1 MPIFPVLL
9 IGAAAEIAVLV
20 LVAQAIGVLPTL
32 GLLLAGALLGTW
44 LVKREGRRML
54 AQVREAAT
62 ARRSADREVSD
73 GVLIAAGGLLFLV
86 PGFLSDVAGLA
97 CVFPPTR
104 SLLRR
109 RMQRSAERRAQAMRE
124 QVRWSFQSGS
134 AGAGSFGSVPFGQ
147 APSGNGPAG
156 RRETSEGDVIDGE
169 VVSVSEDDAESSQ
182 QRSDSEG
189 GGPDALPPRRG
200 PSTA

>member
-20 LVAQAIGVLPTL
+20 LVAQAIGALPTL

-54 AQVREAAT
+54 AQFREAAT
-62 ARRSADREVSD
+62 ARRPADREVSD
-73 GVLIAAGGLLFLV
+73 GVLIAGGGLLFLV
-86 PGFLSDVAGLA
+86 PGFLSDLAGLV
-97 CVFPPTR
+97 CVLPPTR

-124 QVRWSFQSGS
+124 QVHRGFPG
-134 AGAGSFGSVPFGQ
+134 GSFGAVPFGT
-147 APSGNGPAG
+147 APSGGGPSGPAG
-156 RRETSEGDVIDGE
+156 RRDATGDVIDGE
-169 VVSVSEDDAESSQ
+169 VVSVSEDDEEQ
-182 QRSDSEG
+182 PRQRPDSDD

>member
-20 LVAQAIGVLPTL
+20 LVAQTIGVLPTL

-54 AQVREAAT
+54 AQAREAAT

-73 GVLIAAGGLLFLV
+73 GVLIAGGGLLFLV
-86 PGFLSDVAGLA
+86 PGFLSDVAALA
-97 CVFPPTR
+97 CVLPPTR

-124 QVRWSFQSGS
+124 QVRWSFPGGS
-134 AGAGSFGSVPFGQ
+134 AGAGPFGN
-147 APSGNGPAG
+147 APSGSGPAG
-156 RRETSEGDVIDGE
+156 RRGTSEGDVIDGE
-169 VVSVSEDDAESSQ
+169 VVSVSEDDAESPQ
-182 QRSDSEG
+182 QRSDSEDDG
-189 GGPDALPPRRG
+189 PDPDALPPRRG